1 MISIPDTN
9 TLKPKAYDNDG
20 RIAIFPS
27 QNTDL
32 VKIDFLFEAGSA
44 YQVQPLCASAA
55 SKLYTLATRRMDSA
69 QVSEFMDFRGIII
82 ETSNEVLQSVLT
94 VYTLRRHVGELLPL
108 IHDMFQ
114 MPAFAEED
122 YTRWQRK
129 RHEEIATLEQR
140 TAHIARR
147 LFYQALFGNTH
158 PLGVYATADDVYKL
172 QLNTVVDHWRRH
184 YDLSKCKVVLA
195 GNIEENLAAQVS
207 HILGTAPA
215 LHHPL
220 STLYSPL
227 PQPAAISTGRML
239 TQKMPTATQ
248 TSIRIGR
255 ILPIAWDSVD
265 YAHFIILTTILG
277 GWFGSRLMRNIRE
290 DKGYT
295 YGIYARTQ
303 IYRGCIV
310 FYITADVAANTA
322 DDAIGQV
329 FHEIEQLAHE
339 PVSDEELTL
348 VKNVLVGDFLRS
360 VDGIFEL
367 SSRYCDMQA
376 NGVDER
382 LTDNL
387 RTAIKDTT
395 ATELQEL
402 AQRLLRVEDM
412 TVCTAGV

>member
-1 MISIPDTN
+1 
-9 TLKPKAYDNDG
+9 
-20 RIAIFPS
+20 
-27 QNTDL
+27 
-32 VKIDFLFEAGSA
+32 
-44 YQVQPLCASAA
+44 
-55 SKLYTLATRRMDSA
+55 
-69 QVSEFMDFRGIII
+69 
-82 ETSNEVLQSVLT
+82 
-94 VYTLRRHVGELLPL
+94 
-108 IHDMFQ
+108 
-114 MPAFAEED
+114 
-122 YTRWQRK
+122 
-129 RHEEIATLEQR
+129 
-140 TAHIARR
+140 
-147 LFYQALFGNTH
+147 
-158 PLGVYATADDVYKL
+158 
-172 QLNTVVDHWRRH
+172 
-184 YDLSKCKVVLA
+184 
-195 GNIEENLAAQVS
+195 
-207 HILGTAPA
+207 
-215 LHHPL
+215 
-220 STLYSPL
+220 
-227 PQPAAISTGRML
+227 
-239 TQKMPTATQ
+239 
-248 TSIRIGR
+248 
-255 ILPIAWDSVD
+255 
-265 YAHFIILTTILG
+265 
-277 GWFGSRLMRNIRE
+277 MRNIRE

-295 YGIYARTQ
+295 YGINARTQ

-329 FHEIEQLAHE
+329 FHELEQLAHE

>member
-9 TLKPKAYDNDG
+9 TLKPQAYAADG
-20 RIAIFPS
+20 RIALFPS
-27 QNTDL
+27 LNIDL
-32 VKIDFLFEAGSA
+32 VKIDLLFEAGSA
-44 YQVQPLCASAA
+44 WQLQPLCASAA
-55 SKLYTLATRRMDSA
+55 SKLYTLATRQMNST
-69 QVSEFMDFRGIII
+69 QLSEFIDFRGIII
-82 ETSNEVLQSVLT
+82 ETSNEVHQSALT
-94 VYTLRRHVGELLPL
+94 VYTLKRYADQLLPV
-108 IHDMFQ
+108 IHEMFQ
-114 MPAFAEED
+114 SPAFAEED
-122 YTRWQRK
+122 YSRWQQK

-140 TAHIARR
+140 TSHIARR
-147 LFYQALFGNTH
+147 LFYQALFGDTH
-158 PLGVYATADDVYKL
+158 PLGVYATADDAYRL
-172 QLNTVVDHWRRH
+172 QLPTVIDHWEKH
-184 YDLSKCKVVLA
+184 YHLSRCKVVIA
-195 GNIEENLAAQVS
+195 GNVDERLCADVSETLVGIRYDGNHAGRLATLPRPKAV
-207 HILGTAPA
+207 PA
-215 LHHPL
+215 RRVLAH
-220 STLYSPL
+220 
-227 PQPAAISTGRML
+227 
-239 TQKMPTATQ
+239 KMPAATQ

-265 YAHFIILTTILG
+265 YARFIILTTALG

-322 DDAIGQV
+322 DDAIEQV
-329 FHEIEQLAHE
+329 FNELELLARE
-339 PVSDEELTL
+339 PLSEEELTL

-387 RTAIKDTT
+387 RTAIKETT
-395 ATELQEL
+395 AAQLQEL
-402 AQRLLRVEDM
+402 AQRLLNPKDM
-412 TVCTAGV
+412 TVSTAGV

>member
-1 MISIPDTN
+1 M
-9 TLKPKAYDNDG
+9 
-20 RIAIFPS
+20 
-27 QNTDL
+27 
-32 VKIDFLFEAGSA
+32 
-44 YQVQPLCASAA
+44 
-55 SKLYTLATRRMDSA
+55 
-69 QVSEFMDFRGIII
+69 
-82 ETSNEVLQSVLT
+82 
-94 VYTLRRHVGELLPL
+94 
-108 IHDMFQ
+108 
-114 MPAFAEED
+114 
-122 YTRWQRK
+122 
-129 RHEEIATLEQR
+129 
-140 TAHIARR
+140 
-147 LFYQALFGNTH
+147 
-158 PLGVYATADDVYKL
+158 
-172 QLNTVVDHWRRH
+172 
-184 YDLSKCKVVLA
+184 
-195 GNIEENLAAQVS
+195 S
-207 HILGTAPA
+207 HILGIAPA

-227 PQPAAISTGRML
+227 PQPAATSAGQTL

-255 ILPIAWDSVD
+255 ILPLVWDSVD

-329 FHEIEQLAHE
+329 FHEIEQLVHE

-387 RTAIKDTT
+387 RAAIKDTT

-402 AQRLLRVEDM
+402 AQRLLKVEDM

>member
-1 MISIPDTN
+1 
-9 TLKPKAYDNDG
+9 
-20 RIAIFPS
+20 
-27 QNTDL
+27 
-32 VKIDFLFEAGSA
+32 
-44 YQVQPLCASAA
+44 
-55 SKLYTLATRRMDSA
+55 
-69 QVSEFMDFRGIII
+69 
-82 ETSNEVLQSVLT
+82 
-94 VYTLRRHVGELLPL
+94 
-108 IHDMFQ
+108 
-114 MPAFAEED
+114 
-122 YTRWQRK
+122 
-129 RHEEIATLEQR
+129 
-140 TAHIARR
+140 
-147 LFYQALFGNTH
+147 
-158 PLGVYATADDVYKL
+158 
-172 QLNTVVDHWRRH
+172 
-184 YDLSKCKVVLA
+184 
-195 GNIEENLAAQVS
+195 
-207 HILGTAPA
+207 
-215 LHHPL
+215 
-220 STLYSPL
+220 
-227 PQPAAISTGRML
+227 
-239 TQKMPTATQ
+239 
-248 TSIRIGR
+248 
-255 ILPIAWDSVD
+255 
-265 YAHFIILTTILG
+265 
-277 GWFGSRLMRNIRE
+277 MRNIRE

-376 NGVDER
+376 NGIDER

>member
-20 RIAIFPS
+20 RIALFSS

-32 VKIDFLFEAGSA
+32 VKIDILFEAGSA

-108 IHDMFQ
+108 ILDMFQ

-184 YDLSKCKVVLA
+184 YNLSKCKVVLA

-227 PQPAAISTGRML
+227 PQPAATSAGQTL

-255 ILPIAWDSVD
+255 
-265 YAHFIILTTILG
+265 
-277 GWFGSRLMRNIRE
+277 
-290 DKGYT
+290 

-329 FHEIEQLAHE
+329 FHEIEQLVHE

-376 NGVDER
+376 NGIDER